1 MIIVIIPIIML
12 SFSTIMIIIMI
23 FTVLI
28 NSFNFAFLLKSSS
41 SWSFSHHRNRSFFS
55 SFVHM
60 KIVVSLFCPLFDCHI
75 SYIHRRLSFS
85 PSPFW
90 VFMDP
95 SSHPEGIAR
104 PAFSVSEVKP
114 RMWAQ
119 KMNLLMMRTA
129 FLRTTWV
136 GGALFFFPKGVID
149 AAAVWASAASFHI
162 ADFSPVRSGTAL

>member
-1 MIIVIIPIIML
+1 MHFYWNHHHHREVFLTKEIVPFFLHLYIWRSLSLSSVLFLIVIY
-12 SFSTIMIIIMI
+12 
-23 FTVLI
+23 
-28 NSFNFAFLLKSSS
+28 
-41 SWSFSHHRNRSFFS
+41 H
-55 SFVHM
+55 
-60 KIVVSLFCPLFDCHI
+60 
-75 SYIHRRLSFS
+75 IHRRLSFS
-85 PSPFW
+85 PSLFW

-104 PAFSVSEVKP
+104 PAFSVSKVKP

-129 FLRTTWV
+129 FLRTPWV